1 MSVPATAWEM
11 PPEGG
16 GLTYFDRQFNM
27 TAQKLLPG
35 ECSVTRGN
43 LMLVTVLGSCVAA
56 CIRDPLA
63 GVGGMNHFML
73 PESELGQ
80 AGSARYGSYA
90 MEILI
95 NQLIKHGARRE
106 RMQAKV
112 FGGANVLRGFTVN
125 QVGTRNADFVRGY
138 LAAEGIA
145 ISAQDLGDV
154 HPRKI
159 FYFPQDGRVMVK
171 KLNAVQSTVDLSGER
186 AYQQRLAAERIGGDV
201 LIFDKDR

>member
-1 MSVPATAWEM
+1 MSMPATAWEM
-11 PPEGG
+11 QAEST
-16 GLTYFDRQFNM
+16 GLTYFDRQFNI
-27 TAQKLLPG
+27 TAQKVLPG
-35 ECSVTRGN
+35 ECSVTREN
-43 LMLVTVLGSCVAA
+43 IMLVTVLGSCVAA

-73 PESELGQ
+73 PESELG
-80 AGSARYGSYA
+80 GSNSARYGSYA

-95 NQLIKHGARRE
+95 NQLLKNGARRE

-112 FGGANVLRGFTVN
+112 FGGGNVLRGFTVN

-145 ISAQDLGDV
+145 IAAEDLGDV

-159 FYFPQDGRVMVK
+159 FYFPRDGRVMVK
-171 KLNAVQSTVDLSGER
+171 KLNAVQSTVDLSSER

-201 LIFDKDR
+201 ELFE